1 MSDFNITLIFI
12 GGFVLGTI
20 FKWISD
26 SMNPKI
32 KYYYKISWL
41 DKQNNKTEVKYV
53 VLKKEMTVSTYK
65 KIISKINKF
74 PNLRSGGIIETI
86 KVEETSDYKLYN
98 ETW

>member
-1 MSDFNITLIFI
+1 MDYIGTLLI
-12 GGFVLGTI
+12 LGVFFWGII
-20 FKWISD
+20 FKMILD
-26 SMNPKI
+26 SMKSKI

-41 DKQNNKTEVKYV
+41 DKQTGKPEVRYV

-65 KIISKINKF
+65 KVINKINEF

-86 KVEETSDYKLYN
+86 RVEDSTDYKLYN

>member
-12 GGFVLGTI
+12 GGFIFGTI

-65 KIISKINKF
+65 KIISKINEF

-86 KVEETSDYKLYN
+86 RVEETSDYKLYN

>member
-1 MSDFNITLIFI
+1 MGTLLI
-12 GGFVLGTI
+12 LGVFFWGII
-20 FKWISD
+20 FKMILD
-26 SMNPKI
+26 STKSKI

-41 DKQNNKTEVKYV
+41 DKQTGKPEVRYV

-65 KIISKINKF
+65 KVINKINEF

-86 KVEETSDYKLYN
+86 RVEETSDYKLYN

>member
-1 MSDFNITLIFI
+1 MSDFNITLVFI
-12 GGFVLGTI
+12 GGFIFGII

-41 DKQNNKTEVKYV
+41 DKQTGKPEVRYV

-65 KIISKINKF
+65 KIISKINEF

-86 KVEETSDYKLYN
+86 RVEDSTDYKLYN

>member
-1 MSDFNITLIFI
+1 MDYIGTLLI
-12 GGFVLGTI
+12 LGVFFCGI
-20 FKWISD
+20 VFKIILD
-26 SMNPKI
+26 STKSKI

-41 DKQNNKTEVKYV
+41 DKQTGKPEVRYV

-65 KIISKINKF
+65 KVINKINEF

-86 KVEETSDYKLYN
+86 RVEDSTDYKLYN

>member
-41 DKQNNKTEVKYV
+41 DKQTGKPEV
-53 VLKKEMTVSTYK
+53 
-65 KIISKINKF
+65 
-74 PNLRSGGIIETI
+74 R
-86 KVEETSDYKLYN
+86 
-98 ETW
+98 

>member
-41 DKQNNKTEVKYV
+41 DKQTGKPEVRYV
-53 VLKKEMTVSTYK
+53 VLK
-65 KIISKINKF
+65 ISKINEF

-86 KVEETSDYKLYN
+86 RVEDSTDYKLYN

>member
-12 GGFVLGTI
+12 GGFVLGII

-41 DKQNNKTEVKYV
+41 DKQNNKTEVRYV

-65 KIISKINKF
+65 KVINKINEF

-86 KVEETSDYKLYN
+86 RVEETSDYKLYN